1 MNKLTL
7 DYAKEHL
14 DYFPETGLFFWK
26 KLPNKLN
33 NPKLASI
40 GGQAGTGHH
49 SGYVF
54 ITLLGKKVA
63 AHRLAWAWNNEDL
76 PGQLDHINGNRSDNR
91 LNNLRPATRSQN
103 MHNAKLKTVNK
114 SGHKNVQWDSEFQ
127 KWRVRV
133 RVDGRRFHIGRFTD
147 KEMAIKAAND
157 FMLAN
162 HKEFARIA

>member
-14 DYFPETGLFFWK
+14 VYVPETGLFFWK
-26 KLPNKLN
+26 KLPKRLN
-33 NPKLASI
+33 NPNLAFI
-40 GGQAGTGHH
+40 GGHAGTIHH

-63 AHRLAWAWNNEDL
+63 AHRLAWAWGNEDL
-76 PGQLDHINGNRSDNR
+76 PSQIDHINGNRSDNR
-91 LNNLRPATRSQN
+91 LINLRPASRSQN
-103 MHNAKLKTVNK
+103 MHNAKLKNVNK
-114 SGHKNVQWDSEFQ
+114 SGHKNVQWDSESQ

-133 RVDGRRFHIGRFTD
+133 RVDGKRFHIGRFAD
-147 KEMAIKAAND
+147 KEVAVKAAND
-157 FMLAN
+157 FMVAH